1 MLNWNVPA
9 NTNDDVAIASR
20 PPWLQTLRHRR
31 CWWRW
36 WWFKRGFSGHAWK
49 VRCRDNVPKW
59 WLLCYSLLVTCKL
72 PSTHSLGCVHGWWW
86 LLLRLLRSDDWLK
99 YFEIVQAG
107 SQLNQCPKTSLP
119 IRIMAVFIWSCLRL
133 KCTRPPFPGLGV
145 ECATYQAKNLGCE
158 PINWRYSSGS
168 QGVKSLLHSTS

>member
-72 PSTHSLGCVHGWWW
+72 PSTHWDQHTGMCAWVMVATLKAVEEWW
-86 LLLRLLRSDDWLK
+86 LTKILWNSASWFSVKPMPKNITPNPDNGGVHLVLPEAQMHPTTFPR
-99 YFEIVQAG
+99 VG
-107 SQLNQCPKTSLP
+107 SWVRYLSGK
-119 IRIMAVFIWSCLRL
+119 
-133 KCTRPPFPGLGV
+133 KPGLRTHQLTV
-145 ECATYQAKNLGCE
+145 LF
-158 PINWRYSSGS
+158 RLSRS
-168 QGVKSLLHSTS
+168 